1 MGLFSFFK
9 KNKKSNTQATSDAVN
24 TIFDAVTESVTAYKM
39 MEEDKAVNGEQTK
52 RNVVFQPEHIIIKAN
67 RTVMTKGVPADYFFE
82 GDERNKCAEL
92 PLLSPLKIDIEKA
105 VKEGVAGKQSWE
117 GSKCFLVA
125 ENDEYLFYNYAVIQ
139 MAVVDVLLGKRRLT
153 LRKFYSS
160 VKQEVKLVSFT
171 TN

>member
-125 ENDEYLFYNYAVIQ
+125 ENDEYLFYNYGCYPDGSGGCTVGQKKA
-139 MAVVDVLLGKRRLT
+139 DPKKVLFFGKARSKT
-153 LRKFYSS
+153 CVHKM
-160 VKQEVKLVSFT
+160 
-171 TN
+171 

>member
-1 MGLFSFFK
+1 M
-9 KNKKSNTQATSDAVN
+9 
-24 TIFDAVTESVTAYKM
+24 
-39 MEEDKAVNGEQTK
+39 
-52 RNVVFQPEHIIIKAN
+52 
-67 RTVMTKGVPADYFFE
+67 
-82 GDERNKCAEL
+82 
-92 PLLSPLKIDIEKA
+92 KIDIEKA

-125 ENDEYLFYNYAVIQ
+125 ENDEYLFIIMAVIQ